1 MSTVIPQ
8 SQSGNLSSR
17 YHNVAQDT
25 GPRDTP
31 IVIGYSGG
39 MRVVLIGSS
48 GVPGLSIARHLH
60 DAGIDLTVVCRTPP
74 DPGSPLHSMKWH
86 VTDLRDPE
94 GLSAILANTSELI
107 LNFSTPPV
115 ARPIDYIPER
125 DALDGILTIAHQQR
139 VSRIHYLMPLY
150 AKSIGIRGFQ
160 WWLLRI
166 KEQALM
172 RLYHS
177 PVPVIVLHHSV
188 PMELFEWGC
197 KMGDRLIIPYTD
209 QRGVYW
215 IAGSDI
221 ALAIQQL
228 FNHPH
233 GTSQE
238 YVLQGPERLIPIA
251 AARRLA
257 FHCPPLTVQRIP
269 YWPLALTARWS
280 HPIQHIHQLIQAMTL
295 RDEPFLASDTW
306 QVLGPPQVSISAYG
320 QMMAQRQAHP

>member
-1 MSTVIPQ
+1 
-8 SQSGNLSSR
+8 
-17 YHNVAQDT
+17 
-25 GPRDTP
+25 
-31 IVIGYSGG
+31 

-60 DAGIDLTVVCRTPP
+60 DAGVDLTVVCRTPP
-74 DPGSPLHSMKWH
+74 APSSPLHTMKWR
-86 VTDLRDPE
+86 VVDLRDPI
-94 GLSAILANTSELI
+94 GLSEVLAHTNELI

-125 DALDGILTIAHQQR
+125 DALDGVLTIATQQQ

-166 KEQALM
+166 KEQAML
-172 RLYHS
+172 RLYHAA
-177 PVPVIVLHHSV
+177 VPVMLLHHSV

-197 KMGDRLIIPYTD
+197 KMGDRLIIPATD
-209 QRGVYW
+209 QRGIYW

-221 ALAIQQL
+221 AQAIHTL
-228 FNHPH
+228 MGHPY
-233 GTSQE
+233 GASQS

-257 FHCPPLTVQRIP
+257 YHCPALTVQRIP
-269 YWPLALTARWS
+269 YWPLALSARWS
-280 HPIQHIHQLIQAMTL
+280 HTIQHIHQLIQAMTL
-295 RDEPFLASDTW
+295 RDEPFLAGDTW
-306 QVLGPPQVSISAYG
+306 QELGTPQVTISAYG
-320 QMMAQRQAHP
+320 QRMAQRLGPS